1 MTAREAL
8 TRLIKGVQ
16 ADLGDYRAL
25 RALLEAQFEAAL
37 KHRTAVIMDVAERIS
52 QLTAQLE
59 QRRLERMALA
69 RVLLGGRSDVT
80 ILAVS
85 ARLPRNV
92 RGTFDQW
99 WRVLERQVQE
109 CKRLNQR
116 NCDLMMNQHEIF
128 RRVMQTEGGDTYA
141 PA

>member
-8 TRLIKGVQ
+8 SRLIKGVQ

-25 RALLEAQFEAAL
+25 RELLDAQFEAAL
-37 KHRTAVIMDVAERIS
+37 KHRTAVISDVAGRIT

-59 QRRLERMALA
+59 QRRLERVALA
-69 RVLLGGRSDVT
+69 RKLLGKKSNVT
-80 ILAVS
+80 ISAVA
-85 ARLPRNV
+85 ARMPRNV
-92 RGTFDQW
+92 RTVFDQCW
-99 WRVLERQVQE
+99 QTLEQQVQE

-116 NCDLMMNQHEIF
+116 NCELLMNQHEIL
-128 RRVMQTEGGDTYA
+128 RRVIQVDGGDTYA